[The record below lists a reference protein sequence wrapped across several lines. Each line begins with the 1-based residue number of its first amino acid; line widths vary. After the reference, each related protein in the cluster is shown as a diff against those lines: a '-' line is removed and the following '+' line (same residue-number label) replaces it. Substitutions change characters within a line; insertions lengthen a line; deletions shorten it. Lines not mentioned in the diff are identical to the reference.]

1 MERPDVSVAVDGSLY
16 RFHPHFHDLMVE
28 KIEQLVKPEIKVR
41 IRHLIN
47 VMITAT
53 SYLVGYNIELTE
65 HFVMWVCHSCV
76 ILSSV

>member
-28 KIEQLVKPEIKVR
+28 KIEQLIKPEIKVR

-47 VMITAT
+47 VMITAA
-53 SYLVGYNIELTE
+53 SYLVGYDIELTE
-65 HFVMWVCHSCV
+65 HV
-76 ILSSV
+76 IFIPLFSSN

>member
-41 IRHLIN
+41 IRHLIK
-47 VMITAT
+47 VMITAA
-53 SYLVGYNIELTE
+53 SYLVGYDIELTK
-65 HFVMWVCHSCV
+65 HFVMWFCHSCD
-76 ILSSV
+76 ILPSV